1 MSMPTTAPPFDD
13 LKAYLERWASVRMSC
28 EPADRPAAEEGI
40 RRMYAAAGLAP
51 PERIVWCGGPME
63 IAKRLATA
71 SPDDPIG
78 ANVKAEVFDR
88 VRGKVGMLAEIFRK
102 EVVVAAVEIS
112 QRGAVRAAL
121 SEHNR
126 STEASKAVNRAVV
139 GAVDAYLCRFSVRA
153 RHLALRW
160 RGLPHL
166 LPRSTFEDVVIGP
179 EQVAS
184 LGVYEYLHDVLPSEE
199 LTRPMQGIWQIA
211 KSAGWMV
218 PHERVCWVSERPSL
232 LRVDAAARLHCA
244 DGPALQYPDG
254 WAYYAWKGVRVPAWM
269 IEQPEKITP
278 DTVADVIDPVLRNS
292 MIEIMTP
299 ERFVRMGGAS
309 RVAQDDTGILWRKFW
324 GYRGVTIGSWTGV
337 EVVNGTPE
345 ADGSRR
351 RYVLRVPSRMR
362 TPREAVAWTYGLSSV
377 RYAELDMRT

>member
-1 MSMPTTAPPFDD
+1 MSMPTTPPPFDD

-139 GAVDAYLCRFSVRA
+139 GAVDAYL
-153 RHLALRW
+153 
-160 RGLPHL
+160 
-166 LPRSTFEDVVIGP
+166 
-179 EQVAS
+179 
-184 LGVYEYLHDVLPSEE
+184 
-199 LTRPMQGIWQIA
+199 
-211 KSAGWMV
+211 
-218 PHERVCWVSERPSL
+218 
-232 LRVDAAARLHCA
+232 
-244 DGPALQYPDG
+244 
-254 WAYYAWKGVRVPAWM
+254 
-269 IEQPEKITP
+269 
-278 DTVADVIDPVLRNS
+278 
-292 MIEIMTP
+292 
-299 ERFVRMGGAS
+299 
-309 RVAQDDTGILWRKFW
+309 
-324 GYRGVTIGSWTGV
+324 
-337 EVVNGTPE
+337 
-345 ADGSRR
+345 
-351 RYVLRVPSRMR
+351 
-362 TPREAVAWTYGLSSV
+362 
-377 RYAELDMRT
+377 